1 MSSRG
6 LILCIEDED
15 TLRRLITA
23 ELRDAGYDVCEA
35 ADGASGLRMAL
46 ERKPDLVLCDIA
58 MPGADGYDVLSG
70 LRSNHPELAS
80 MPFIFLSALADR
92 KDVIAGKRL
101 GADDYLTKPVDFEV
115 MHATIEARLRQ
126 VSQIRSADERDR
138 KIARERFDGILENAR
153 RSSFAAGTEALNRL
167 SIGAILLGD
176 DRQVIFINRLAEEIV
191 GEKDALVLRH
201 GSLGTVLTQYAS
213 RLDALVKSVV
223 DASQP
228 EPTDG
233 DHVAN
238 LPRRSGLRPILVLGI
253 PLRRNI
259 EVPHSA
265 MPSALLLL
273 SDPERRPQL
282 EAESIARLYGLT
294 PTEARLAQGL
304 AAGGRLDDVAQELGV
319 SRNTAVTHLKRVFQK
334 THTERQSELVA
345 LLVAGPLAMGSPSS
359 QS

>member
-1 MSSRG
+1 MTSKG
-6 LILCIEDED
+6 LILCIEDEK

-23 ELRDAGYDVCEA
+23 ELRDAGYEVCEA

-70 LRSNHPELAS
+70 LRSNHPELAA

-92 KDVIAGKRL
+92 KDVIAGKRM
-101 GADDYLTKPVDFEV
+101 GADDYLTKPVDFDV

-126 VSQIRSADERDR
+126 VACIRSADERER
-138 KIARERFDGILENAR
+138 KSARERFDDILNDAR
-153 RSSFAAGTEALNRL
+153 RTSFAAGTEALNRL
-167 SIGAILLGD
+167 SVGAILLGV
-176 DRQVIFINRLAEEIV
+176 DRRVIFINRQAEEIV
-191 GEKDALVLRH
+191 EEKDCLLLRH
-201 GSLGTVLTQYAS
+201 GQLSTVLTQYAS

-223 DASQP
+223 NARQS
-228 EPTDG
+228 ELVDG
-233 DHVAN
+233 DQVAN

-253 PLRRNI
+253 ALHRNT
-259 EVPHSA
+259 EPQPG

-282 EAESIARLYGLT
+282 EAESIARLYELT

-304 AAGGRLDDVAQELGV
+304 AAGGRLDEIARELDIT
-319 SRNTAVTHLKRVFQK
+319 RNTAVTHLKRVFQK

-359 QS
+359 